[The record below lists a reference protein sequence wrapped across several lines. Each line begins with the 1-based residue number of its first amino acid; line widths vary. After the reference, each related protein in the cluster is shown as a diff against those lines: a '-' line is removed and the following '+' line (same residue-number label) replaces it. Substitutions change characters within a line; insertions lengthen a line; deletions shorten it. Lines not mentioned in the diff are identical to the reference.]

1 MSVGEDLERRKVSG
15 ERGEEGTGG
24 TVVEQSIDVTRG
36 SNQNSEK
43 KAKNRKHRIRK
54 KQGVLGQSKIMNTST
69 NEKVKIKDRNGFF
82 KSNRKSLSC

>member
-1 MSVGEDLERRKVSG
+1 MSVGGEDLERRKVSG

-43 KAKNRKHRIRK
+43 
-54 KQGVLGQSKIMNTST
+54 NTRHKGYIYMSFLQYVQL
-69 NEKVKIKDRNGFF
+69 NHGI
-82 KSNRKSLSC
+82 LY